1 MQWTELHETTHCS
14 YEAYCWI
21 LSGLALPVS
30 NFRNALLYNQTKCIV
45 RLQILQGYHIEV
57 YFLVKG
63 FEGDW
68 IQVTQDARFVSSF
81 IPYPFFRETYLP
93 YSHWLQSKAAHS
105 SHVRYN
111 ILNGL
116 ASKIYRQWQ
125 FPSGLSLPGEVTS
138 YQLHFSLW
146 PCFVPLSACIP

>member
-1 MQWTELHETTHCS
+1 MKPLNCS

-45 RLQILQGYHIEV
+45 RLQILRGYHIEV
-57 YFLVKG
+57 YLLVKG

-93 YSHWLQSKAAHS
+93 YSH
-105 SHVRYN
+105 
-111 ILNGL
+111 
-116 ASKIYRQWQ
+116 
-125 FPSGLSLPGEVTS
+125 
-138 YQLHFSLW
+138 
-146 PCFVPLSACIP
+146 

>member
-81 IPYPFFRETYLP
+81 IPYPFSERHIYPIATDSRAKLPIVPMSGTTY
-93 YSHWLQSKAAHS
+93 SMVWLLRFIASGNFLLDYHS
-105 SHVRYN
+105 PGKLLHTNFTFLSD
-111 ILNGL
+111 L
-116 ASKIYRQWQ
+116 ALYR
-125 FPSGLSLPGEVTS
+125 
-138 YQLHFSLW
+138 
-146 PCFVPLSACIP
+146 